1 MRKRILL
8 PASLLLLSAGLL
20 ALPAIAAPPVRQ
32 DLVWQDL
39 ERGRADEALQNI
51 AKLLA
56 QNPKDPEAHNL
67 RCRVYY
73 QEEQWDQAIADC
85 EAAVQLAPGNSDFHL
100 WLGRAYGQ
108 KAAHA
113 SIVSGYPLA
122 RKVHAEFERVVQ
134 LDPNNAEALADLGEF
149 DVMAPAVVGGGVTH
163 AEAIVQQLRGVDPA
177 GALVLQARIA
187 ESKKDYASAEAAFKS
202 AIQQSSYPADAWMD
216 LAAFYRRRGRL
227 DEMVTAAHTGA
238 SLDPNHSP
246 ALVDGAS
253 NLALAGREPQTA
265 IQWLQQYLD
274 SNAQSEIA
282 PAFVVRAQL
291 AHLLQNLGDIEA
303 AQQQLAVVHALAS
316 AYRIPPV
323 VNASAR
329 TGL

>member
-149 DVMAPAVVGGGVTH
+149 DVMAPAVVGGGLAH
-163 AEAIVQQLRGVDPA
+163 ADAIVQQLRGVNPA
-177 GALVLQARIA
+177 GALTLEARIA
-187 ESKKDYASAEAAFKS
+187 ESKKDYGSAEARLKD
-202 AIQQSSYPADAWMD
+202 AIRQSSCPANAWMD
-216 LAAFYRRRGRL
+216 LASFYRRRGRL
-227 DEMVTAAHTGA
+227 DEMTAAAHTGA
-238 SLDPNHSP
+238 SLDASHGP

-253 NLALAGREPQTA
+253 NLSLAGREAPTA
-265 IQWLQQYLD
+265 IQWLQQYLN
-274 SNAQSEIA
+274 SSAQSEIA
-282 PAFVVRAQL
+282 PSFVVRAQL
-291 AHLLQNLGDIEA
+291 AELLRKQGDTEA
-303 AQQQLAVVHALAS
+303 AQQQLAVVRALAS
-316 AYRIPPV
+316 GYRIPLS
-323 VNASAR
+323 NAAFR
-329 TGL
+329 AAGL